1 MTIFIVVFFLNG
13 HRSMTPLQIDWH
25 FFILAGYEVART
37 FANLK
42 LSLHFVTKVPFG
54 AILVLRL
61 LYMESNNKA

>member
-1 MTIFIVVFFLNG
+1 
-13 HRSMTPLQIDWH
+13 MTPLQIDWH
-25 FFILAGYEVART
+25 FFILADYEVART

>member
-1 MTIFIVVFFLNG
+1 MI
-13 HRSMTPLQIDWH
+13 PLQIDWH